1 MIRFDALALAA
12 AMAGVSTGAAL
23 AGDTPPE
30 IKVPEVSVPEV
41 SVKDAKGW
49 YVRGDIGYAV
59 NASRNDTTFHAYDPA
74 GGDYSSSRF
83 DSSRFGGD
91 FSGGLGVGYQFND
104 LFRAD
109 VTGDFFS
116 GDFNGRVSS
125 NSPCSGGSAGTGCS
139 TKAHSSFRA
148 GSLMVNGY
156 VDLGTLAGFTPY
168 VGAGLGATRVSWS
181 SVNGIGSCVD
191 GASGCGGAASVST
204 RYPGDSDWRMTY
216 ALMAGVAYEVAP
228 NIKVD
233 LGYRF
238 SHVAG
243 GDMFG
248 YSAADSVAGA
258 GGTMGR
264 DGALSRHEIRIGLR
278 ITTW

>member
-12 AMAGVSTGAAL
+12 AMASASAGIAFAAD
-23 AGDTPPE
+23 ATPPE
-30 IKVPEVSVPEV
+30 IKIPEV

-49 YVRGDIGYAV
+49 YVRGDVGYAV
-59 NASRNDTTFHAYDPA
+59 NASRTDTRFRAYNPA
-74 GGDYSSSRF
+74 SSDYSSNSF
-83 DSSRFGGD
+83 DSTRFGGD
-91 FSGGLGVGYQFND
+91 FSGSLGVGYQFND

-116 GDFNGRVSS
+116 GDFDGRISS
-125 NSPCSGGSAGTGCS
+125 NSPCSGGPGGTGCS

-181 SVNGIGSCVD
+181 NVNTIGSCSD
-191 GASGCGGAASVST
+191 GASSCGGAASVSA
-204 RYPGDSDWRMTY
+204 RYSGDSDWRLTY

-228 NIKVD
+228 NVKVD

-238 SHVAG
+238 SHIAG
-243 GDMFG
+243 GEMFG
-248 YSAADSVAGA
+248 DSAAS
-258 GGTMGR
+258 TTGR
-264 DGALSRHEIRIGLR
+264 DGALSRHEIRVGLR

>member
-12 AMAGVSTGAAL
+12 MMASVCAGAAFASDL
-23 AGDTPPE
+23 PPE
-30 IKVPEVSVPEV
+30 IKMPEV
-41 SVKDAKGW
+41 SVKDAQGW
-49 YVRGDIGYAV
+49 YVRGDFGYAV
-59 NASRNDTTFHAYDPA
+59 NASHGDTSFRSYDA
-74 GGDYSSSRF
+74 AAGDYSSGRF
-83 DSSRFGGD
+83 DSHRFSGD

-109 VTGDFFS
+109 LTGDYFS
-116 GDFNGRVSS
+116 GDYEGRVSS
-125 NSPCSGGSAGTGCS
+125 ASPCAGGAGGTGCS
-139 TKAHSSFRA
+139 TKVRSSFKA

-168 VGAGLGATRVSWS
+168 VGAGLGATRISWS
-181 SVNGIGSCVD
+181 SVNAVGSCVD
-191 GASGCGGAASVST
+191 GTSSCGGSSSVGT
-204 RYPGDSDWRMTY
+204 RYPGDSDWRLTY

-228 NIKVD
+228 NVKLD

-248 YSAADSVAGA
+248 YSAADSAAGA

-264 DGALSRHEIRIGLR
+264 DGALSRHEIRVGLR

>member
-12 AMAGVSTGAAL
+12 MMAGAFAGTAFAADL
-23 AGDTPPE
+23 SPTV
-30 IKVPEVSVPEV
+30 KMPEV
-41 SVKDAKGW
+41 SVKDAQGW
-49 YVRGDIGYAV
+49 YVRGDFGYAV
-59 NASRNDTTFHAYDPA
+59 NASHDDPTFRSYDPV
-74 GGDYSSSRF
+74 GGDYDSGHF
-83 DSSRFGGD
+83 DSDRFGGD
-91 FSGGLGVGYQFND
+91 FSGGVGVGYQFND
-104 LFRAD
+104 LLRAD
-109 VTGDFFS
+109 ITGDYFS
-116 GDFNGRVSS
+116 GDFKGKISS
-125 NSPCSGGSAGTGCS
+125 DAPCAGGAAGTGCS
-139 TKAHSSFRA
+139 TKARSSFTA
-148 GSLMVNGY
+148 GSLMLNGY

-168 VGAGLGATRVSWS
+168 LGAGLGGTRVSWDH
-181 SVNGIGSCVD
+181 VNVVGSCV
-191 GASGCGGAASVST
+191 GGVAGCGGAASVSN
-204 RYPGDSDWRMTY
+204 RYSGGSDWRMTY

-248 YSAADSVAGA
+248 SSSAD
-258 GGTMGR
+258 GTSGR

>member
-1 MIRFDALALAA
+1 MIRFEALALAA
-12 AMAGVSTGAAL
+12 MMASAVAGPAF
-23 AGDTPPE
+23 AGDPPPE
-30 IKVPEVSVPEV
+30 IKMPEV
-41 SVKDAKGW
+41 SVKDARGW
-49 YVRGDIGYAV
+49 YVRGDFGYAV
-59 NASRNDTTFHAYDPA
+59 NASHDDTTFRAYNA
-74 GGDYSSSRF
+74 TSGDYSSGRF
-83 DSSRFGGD
+83 DSDRFSGD

-104 LFRAD
+104 LLRAD
-109 VTGDFFS
+109 LTGDYFS
-116 GDFNGRVSS
+116 GDFDGRISS
-125 NSPCSGGSAGTGCS
+125 ASPCAGGAAGTGCS
-139 TKAHSSFRA
+139 SKARSSFKA

-168 VGAGLGATRVSWS
+168 VGAGLGATRVSWN
-181 SVNGIGSCVD
+181 SVNTIGSCVD

-204 RYPGDSDWRMTY
+204 RYPGESDWRMTY

-228 NIKVD
+228 NVKVD

-248 YSAADSVAGA
+248 YSAADSAAGA

>member
-12 AMAGVSTGAAL
+12 MMASAFAGTAF
-23 AGDTPPE
+23 AGDLPPE
-30 IKVPEVSVPEV
+30 IKMPEV
-41 SVKDAKGW
+41 SVKDARGW
-49 YVRGDIGYAV
+49 YVRGDVGYAI
-59 NASRNDTTFHAYDPA
+59 NASHDDTTFRTYDPI
-74 GGDYSSSRF
+74 GGDYSAGRF
-83 DSSRFGGD
+83 DADRFSGD

-109 VTGDFFS
+109 LTGDYFS
-116 GDFNGRVSS
+116 GDFDGRISS
-125 NSPCSGGSAGTGCS
+125 ASPCSGGAGGTGCS
-139 TKAHSSFRA
+139 TKARSSFKA

-168 VGAGLGATRVSWS
+168 VGAGLGATRVSWN
-181 SVNGIGSCVD
+181 SVNAIDSCVD
-191 GASGCGGAASVST
+191 GISGCGGAASVST
-204 RYPGDSDWRMTY
+204 RYPGESDWRMTY
-216 ALMAGVAYEVAP
+216 ALMAGVAYEVTP
-228 NIKVD
+228 NVKLD

-238 SHVAG
+238 SHIAG

-248 YSAADSVAGA
+248 YSAADAAAGV

-278 ITTW
+278 ITMW

>member
-12 AMAGVSTGAAL
+12 AMAAASAGAAL
-23 AGDTPPE
+23 AGDAPPPE
-30 IKVPEVSVPEV
+30 IKMPEV

-49 YVRGDIGYAV
+49 YVRGDVGYAV
-59 NASRNDTTFHAYDPA
+59 NASRSDTRLRVYDPA
-74 GGDYSSSRF
+74 GVDYSSSRF
-83 DSSRFGGD
+83 DSDRFGGD
-91 FSGGLGVGYQFND
+91 FSGSLGVGYQFND

-116 GDFNGRVSS
+116 GDYNGLVSS
-125 NSPCSGGSAGTGCS
+125 DSPCSGGAGGTGCS
-139 TKAHSSFRA
+139 TKARSSFRA
-148 GSLMVNGY
+148 GSLMANGY
-156 VDLGTLAGFTPY
+156 VDIGTLAGFTPY

-181 SVNGIGSCVD
+181 NVNAVGSCVD
-191 GASGCGGAASVST
+191 GVSGCAGAASVSQ
-204 RYPGDSDWRMTY
+204 RYSGDSDWRMTY

-238 SHVAG
+238 SHIAG

-248 YSAADSVAGA
+248 DSAA
-258 GGTMGR
+258 GGTAGR
-264 DGALSRHEIRIGLR
+264 DGALSRHEIRVGLR

>member
-12 AMAGVSTGAAL
+12 MMASAC
-23 AGDTPPE
+23 AGTAFASDLPPE
-30 IKVPEVSVPEV
+30 IKMPEV
-41 SVKDAKGW
+41 SVKDAQGW
-49 YVRGDIGYAV
+49 YVRGDFGYAI
-59 NASRNDTTFHAYDPA
+59 NAGHGDTSFRTFDPA
-74 GGDYSSSRF
+74 DGDYSSGRF
-83 DSSRFGGD
+83 DSDRFSDD

-109 VTGDFFS
+109 LTGDYFS
-116 GDFNGRVSS
+116 GDYEGRTSS
-125 NSPCSGGSAGTGCS
+125 ASPCSGSAGGTGCS
-139 TKAHSSFRA
+139 TKARSSFKA

-168 VGAGLGATRVSWS
+168 VGAGLGATRISWS
-181 SVNGIGSCVD
+181 SVNAVGSCVD
-191 GASGCGGAASVST
+191 GSSSCGGSSSVST
-204 RYPGDSDWRMTY
+204 RYPGDSDWRFTY

-228 NIKVD
+228 NVKLD

-248 YSAADSVAGA
+248 YSAADSAAGA

-264 DGALSRHEIRIGLR
+264 DGALSRHEIRVGLR

>member
-12 AMAGVSTGAAL
+12 AMAGVSAGIAFAA
-23 AGDTPPE
+23 DTTPPE
-30 IKVPEVSVPEV
+30 IKMPEVSVT
-41 SVKDAKGW
+41 DAKGW
-49 YVRGDIGYAV
+49 YVRGDVGYAV
-59 NASRNDTTFHAYDPA
+59 NASRNDTKFRAYDPA
-74 GGDYSSSRF
+74 SGDYSSSSF
-83 DSSRFGGD
+83 DSTRFGGD

-104 LFRAD
+104 LVRAD

-116 GDFNGRVSS
+116 GDFDGRISS
-125 NSPCSGGSAGTGCS
+125 GSPCSGGAGGTACS

-181 SVNGIGSCVD
+181 SVSALGSCVD
-191 GASGCGGAASVST
+191 AASGCAGAASVSA

-228 NIKVD
+228 NIKID

-248 YSAADSVAGA
+248 YSAAAGTA
-258 GGTMGR
+258 GR
-264 DGALSRHEIRIGLR
+264 DGALSRHEIRVGLR

>member
-12 AMAGVSTGAAL
+12 AMAGASAGAAL
-23 AGDTPPE
+23 AGEAPPE
-30 IKVPEVSVPEV
+30 IKMAEV

-49 YVRGDIGYAV
+49 YVRGDLGYAV
-59 NASRNDTTFHAYDPA
+59 NASRSATTLRTYDPA
-74 GGDYSSSRF
+74 GGSYSSGRF
-83 DSSRFGGD
+83 DSNRFGGD

-116 GDFNGRVSS
+116 DDFNGRISS
-125 NSPCSGGSAGTGCS
+125 DMPCSGGAGGTSCS
-139 TKAHSSFRA
+139 TKARSSFRA

-156 VDLGTLAGFTPY
+156 VDLGTVAGLTPY

-181 SVNGIGSCVD
+181 SVNAIGSCVD
-191 GASGCGGAASVST
+191 GISGCGGAASVST
-204 RYPGDSDWRMTY
+204 RYAGDSDWRMTY

-228 NIKVD
+228 NVKVD

-238 SHVAG
+238 SHIAG

-248 YSAADSVAGA
+248 ASAADSAAGA
-258 GGTMGR
+258 GTMGR

>member
-12 AMAGVSTGAAL
+12 AMAGASASIAL
-23 AGDTPPE
+23 AADATPPE
-30 IKVPEVSVPEV
+30 IKMSEV

-49 YVRGDIGYAV
+49 YVRGDFGYAA
-59 NASRNDTTFHAYDPA
+59 NASRTDTKFRAYDPT
-74 GGDYSSSRF
+74 GGDYSSSSF
-83 DSSRFGGD
+83 DSTRFGGD

-109 VTGDFFS
+109 VSGDFFT

-125 NSPCSGGSAGTGCS
+125 DSPCSGGGGGTGCS
-139 TKAHSSFRA
+139 TRAHSSFRA

-181 SVNGIGSCVD
+181 SVNAIGSCVD
-191 GASGCGGAASVST
+191 ATAGCGGAASVSA
-204 RYPGDSDWRMTY
+204 RYPGDSDWRLTY

-238 SHVAG
+238 SHIAG

-248 YSAADSVAGA
+248 YSAADSAAGA
-258 GGTMGR
+258 GGTAGR
-264 DGALSRHEIRIGLR
+264 DGALSRHEIRVGLR

>member
-12 AMAGVSTGAAL
+12 AMAGASAGVAFAAD
-23 AGDTPPE
+23 ATPPE
-30 IKVPEVSVPEV
+30 IKMSEV

-49 YVRGDIGYAV
+49 YVRGDVGYAV
-59 NASRNDTTFHAYDPA
+59 NASRTDTKFRAYDPA
-74 GGDYSSSRF
+74 GGDYRSSSF
-83 DSSRFGGD
+83 DSTRFGGD

-116 GDFNGRVSS
+116 GDFNGRISS
-125 NSPCSGGSAGTGCS
+125 DSPCSGGAGGTGCS
-139 TKAHSSFRA
+139 TRARSSFRA

-181 SVNGIGSCVD
+181 SVNAIGSCVD
-191 GASGCGGAASVST
+191 GTSGCGGAASVSA
-204 RYPGDSDWRMTY
+204 RYPGDSDWRLTY

-238 SHVAG
+238 SHIAG

-248 YSAADSVAGA
+248 YSAADSAAGA
-258 GGTMGR
+258 GGTAGR
-264 DGALSRHEIRIGLR
+264 DGALSRHEIRVGLR

>member
-12 AMAGVSTGAAL
+12 AVAGASATAAL
-23 AGDTPPE
+23 AGDAPPPE
-30 IKVPEVSVPEV
+30 IKMPEV

-49 YVRGDIGYAV
+49 YVRGDVGYAV
-59 NASRNDTTFHAYDPA
+59 NASRSDTKLRAYNPA
-74 GGDYSSSRF
+74 SGDYSSGRF
-83 DSSRFGGD
+83 DSNRFGGD

-109 VTGDFFS
+109 LTGDFFS
-116 GDFNGRVSS
+116 GDYNGLISS
-125 NSPCSGGSAGTGCS
+125 GSPCSGGAGGTGCS
-139 TKAHSSFRA
+139 AKAHSSFRA

-168 VGAGLGATRVSWS
+168 VGAGLGATRISWS
-181 SVNGIGSCVD
+181 NVNAVGSCVD
-191 GASGCGGAASVST
+191 GVSGCAGAASVSG

-228 NIKVD
+228 NVKLD

-238 SHVAG
+238 SHIAG

-248 YSAADSVAGA
+248 YSAADTAAGA

>member
-12 AMAGVSTGAAL
+12 AMAGASAGAAL
-23 AGDTPPE
+23 AGDAPPPE
-30 IKVPEVSVPEV
+30 IKMAEV

-49 YVRGDIGYAV
+49 YVRGDVGYAV
-59 NASRNDTTFHAYDPA
+59 NASRTDTKFRAFDPT
-74 GGDYSSSRF
+74 GGDYNSGSF
-83 DSSRFGGD
+83 DSNRFGGD
-91 FSGGLGVGYQFND
+91 FSGSLGVGYQFND

-116 GDFNGRVSS
+116 GDYDGHVSS
-125 NSPCSGGSAGTGCS
+125 GLPCSGGAGGTGCS
-139 TKAHSSFRA
+139 TKARSSFRA

-168 VGAGLGATRVSWS
+168 LGAGLGATRISWS
-181 SVNGIGSCVD
+181 NVNTIGSCVD
-191 GASGCGGAASVST
+191 GVSGCGGAASVST

-228 NIKVD
+228 NVKVD

-248 YSAADSVAGA
+248 YSAADTAAGA
-258 GGTMGR
+258 GGAMGR

>member
-1 MIRFDALALAA
+1 MIRFDALALATV
-12 AMAGVSTGAAL
+12 MAGASAGAAL
-23 AGDTPPE
+23 AGDAPPE
-30 IKVPEVSVPEV
+30 IKMPEV

-49 YVRGDIGYAV
+49 YVRGDLGYAV
-59 NASRNDTTFHAYDPA
+59 NASRNDTTFRAYDPA
-74 GGDYSSSRF
+74 GGDSSSGRF
-83 DSSRFGGD
+83 DSDRFGGN

-104 LFRAD
+104 LLRAD

-116 GDFNGRVSS
+116 GGFNGSISS
-125 NSPCSGGSAGTGCS
+125 ALPCSGGAGGTGCS
-139 TKAHSSFRA
+139 TKARSSFRA

-168 VGAGLGATRVSWS
+168 LGAGLGATRVSWS
-181 SVNGIGSCVD
+181 SVDAVGSCID
-191 GASGCGGAASVST
+191 GASGCGGAASVSA

-228 NIKVD
+228 NVKVD

-238 SHVAG
+238 SHIAG

-248 YSAADSVAGA
+248 DSSASA
-258 GGTMGR
+258 GGTTGR

-278 ITTW
+278 VTTW